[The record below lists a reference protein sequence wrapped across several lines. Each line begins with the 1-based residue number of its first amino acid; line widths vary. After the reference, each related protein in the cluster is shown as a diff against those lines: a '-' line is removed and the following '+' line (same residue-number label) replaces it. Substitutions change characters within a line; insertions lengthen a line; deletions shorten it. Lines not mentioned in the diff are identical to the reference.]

1 MPCKIDYF
9 GRFDCCNDQAR
20 VATVELLFNAGDATG
35 LACSVTNQTKIPIT
49 NEPLNKTFV
58 CTGDTSG
65 RFFVR
70 LRQTPEMAPNL
81 IVAEVNIYH
90 MNGEYFCN
98 SDVRSIVLDV
108 CHSNMKY

>member
-1 MPCKIDYF
+1 M
-9 GRFDCCNDQAR
+9 
-20 VATVELLFNAGDATG
+20 ELLFNAGDATG
-35 LACSVTNQTKIPIT
+35 LACSVTNQTTIPIT

-70 LRQTPEMAPNL
+70 LRQTPDLAPNL

-90 MNGEYFCN
+90 MNGENIYQFTLKG
-98 SDVRSIVLDV
+98 IVTCGLKKR
-108 CHSNMKY
+108 KYLRELRHF